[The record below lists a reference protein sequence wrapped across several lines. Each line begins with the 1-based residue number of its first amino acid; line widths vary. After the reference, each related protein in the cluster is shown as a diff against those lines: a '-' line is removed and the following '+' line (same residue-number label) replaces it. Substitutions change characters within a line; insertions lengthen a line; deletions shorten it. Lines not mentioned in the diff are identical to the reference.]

1 MRTFIFLLTF
11 VCAIFRLDAYTVAEL
26 IELSLL
32 NSPETAA
39 VAQQTIRAEGNL
51 GVTLSDR
58 YPKLSLAGSINH
70 GRDYSF
76 INGPLTNYTL
86 MRGELIL
93 DYLLFNFGKLDHSI
107 NAARALVASSFY
119 SHDFSIQQVMIKT
132 LRAYFQAIR
141 TTVNLDA
148 ERETLRQTEELIK
161 GTEELIKA
169 GTRGKTDLLALQV
182 RKNDSLMRVKEKEA
196 DYLTALAHINILI
209 GKPLNSPVEL
219 APLDNVPA
227 ALPLLETCKTLRSD
241 LQAKYK
247 AAEAKREQWKATKSA
262 ALPTI
267 KLSARSGAEKYVK
280 SKSKGYDYDVA
291 VRLSYPIFDGY
302 ENCYRQ
308 QQEAADFS
316 TELWRI
322 VDLENQIDEE
332 IATLQLK
339 LEAAWD
345 VFQIAD
351 HGEKTTEE
359 MYKSSVELYR
369 AGKYSIFDVLNAQ
382 LTYQANM
389 CRNELAKIDYF
400 RALNE
405 LAYALGNL
413 ENLWE
418 N

>member
-1 MRTFIFLLTF
+1 MRKTLLFLFLI
-11 VCAIFRLDAYTVAEL
+11 CCGIQLEGYSVAEL

-39 VAQQTIRAEGNL
+39 VAQQVIRSEGSL
-51 GVTLSDR
+51 GVIYSDK
-58 YPKLSLAGSINH
+58 YPKLSLNATVKH

-76 INGPLTNYTL
+76 INGPLTNFTFL
-86 MRGELIL
+86 RGDIVL

-107 NAARALVASSFY
+107 QSARALVAASLY
-119 SHDFSIQQVMIKT
+119 SRDFSVQQVMIKT
-132 LRAYFQAIR
+132 LRAYFQASR
-141 TTVNLDA
+141 AAVNLDV
-148 ERETLRQTEELIK
+148 EKGTLKQTEELLK

-169 GTRGKTDLLALQV
+169 GLKGKTDLLALQV
-182 RKNDSLMRVKEKEA
+182 RKNDNLMRLKEREA
-196 DYLTALAHINILI
+196 DYLSAVAHLNILI
-209 GKPLNSPVEL
+209 GKSTDVPLEL
-219 APLDNVPA
+219 APLDDVPA
-227 ALPLLETCKTLRSD
+227 VRPLLDTSRYLRSD

-262 ALPTI
+262 ALPSIRLTA
-267 KLSARSGAEKYVK
+267 SSGAEKYVK
-280 SKSKGYDYDVA
+280 SKSKGYDYDVG
-291 VRLSYPIFDGY
+291 VRLNYPIFDGY
-302 ENCYRQ
+302 ENCFRQ
-308 QQEAADFS
+308 QQELADYA
-316 TELWRI
+316 TEMWRI

-332 IATLQLK
+332 IATLQYK

-351 HGEKTTEE
+351 NGEQTTEE
-359 MYKSSVELYR
+359 MYKSAVELYR

-389 CRNELAKIDYF
+389 SKNELAKIDYF